1 MYFVHNFTKMVADAE
16 GKKEPYTVSSITSD
30 YVAMKLAEAR
40 RQDLVAESN
49 KDRLVMTV
57 LKQARPVIRLPR
69 IRIHQN

>member
-1 MYFVHNFTKMVADAE
+1 M
-16 GKKEPYTVSSITSD
+16 SSITSD

-49 KDRLVMTV
+49 KDRLVMMV